1 MGGGRGEG
9 RLGRGLGRLGPAPTS
24 SPRPAPLRGVLRVK
38 RRAGRAGL
46 HLRCTKAERGR
57 DGAGGLAGAQ
67 NWPRVLSARR
77 SKPHLDPNPA
87 WDPDSDPA
95 RPGPRPRPPGRWT
108 TPTSIRTTRA
118 WRPWRRPPTATSA
131 PAASP
136 AASSTVPCD
145 PPSPRP
151 GLPAPRSAPPTAR
164 LALYGTISLRLTRQ
178 VSPAP
183 VQPSL
188 QILRHPQPLPT
199 RQVVAT
205 VPYSRHNL
213 CPSQILQLPAGPTA
227 SGVRRGSLG
236 RVEPHPL
243 ILPVPLSRCCI
254 PIPCSSGQ
262 GNK

>member
-1 MGGGRGEG
+1 MGGGSG
-9 RLGRGLGRLGPAPTS
+9 RLGAGSWPSR
-24 SPRPAPLRGVLRVK
+24 PRPDELAPPRPLRGVLRVK

-67 NWPRVLSARR
+67 NWPRVLSAWR
-77 SKPHLDPNPA
+77 SKPHRDPNPA

-164 LALYGTISLRLTRQ
+164 LVLYGTISLRPTRQ
-178 VSPAP
+178 VSPAL
-183 VQPSL
+183 VQTSL
-188 QILRHPQPLPT
+188 QILRYPQPLPI

-205 VPYSRHNL
+205 GLHSRHNL

-227 SGVRRGSLG
+227 SRVRGGSLG

-254 PIPCSSGQ
+254 PILCSSGQ